1 MNEYTEMFMVGKII
15 EFLYVATVF
24 GVGILGAVL
33 MVADLHGVKLL

>member
-1 MNEYTEMFMVGKII
+1 MNEYTEMVMMGKII

-24 GVGILGAVL
+24 GVGILAAIL